1 MKIAVIGSGSWGCA
15 IASVLAEK
23 GNSVCLW
30 SYFAEESESLK
41 THRENKQN
49 LPGLIL
55 PQSVTYTSD
64 LKTAVT
70 DCPVIV
76 MVTPSSVIGATAEAM
91 APFVQD
97 GAVVVCASKGFDS
110 KTQKT
115 LTETIKDA
123 IPKAKVAALSG
134 PSHAEEV
141 AKKMPTMLVAAC
153 EDLSVAAMLQD
164 LFMTEYLR
172 IYTST
177 DVLGVELGGA
187 LKNIV
192 ALCAGISDGLGFGDN
207 TKAALMTRGMTEITR
222 LGIAMG
228 ASLSTFSGLSGIGD
242 LIVTCTSMHSRNRR
256 AGILIGQ
263 GKSKDEAMKEV
274 NMVVEGVYAT
284 KEAYTLSKRLGVDM
298 PLTEQAYRV
307 LFEGASPKESVEQLM
322 TREKKHES
330 DNGFASN
337 QTEERSGV

>member
-23 GNSVCLW
+23 GNDVALW
-30 SYFAEESESLK
+30 SYFAQESENLK
-41 THRENKQN
+41 KHRENKQN

-55 PQSVTYTSD
+55 PENVTYTSD

-76 MVTPSSVIGATAEAM
+76 MVTPSSVIGTTAEAM

-123 IPKAKVAALSG
+123 VPKVTVAALSG

-153 EDLSVAAMLQD
+153 EDLSVAKMLQD
-164 LFMTEYLR
+164 LFMTDNLR

-263 GKSKDEAMKEV
+263 GKSKDEAMNEV

-284 KEAYTLSKRLGVDM
+284 KEAYKLSKRLGVEM

-307 LFEGASPKESVEQLM
+307 LFEGASPRESVEQLM

-330 DNGFASN
+330 DNGFVSN
-337 QTEERSGV
+337 RTEERSDV

>member
-1 MKIAVIGSGSWGCA
+1 MNIAVIGSGSWGCA
-15 IASVLAEK
+15 IAAILAEK
-23 GNSVCLW
+23 GNSVRLW

-41 THRENKQN
+41 RDRENKQN

-55 PQSVTYTSD
+55 PEGICYTSD
-64 LKTAVT
+64 LKAAVS

-76 MVTPSSVIGATAEAM
+76 MVTPSAVVGTTAEAM
-91 APFVQD
+91 APYIKD

-123 IPKAKVAALSG
+123 IPKATVAALSG

-141 AKKMPTMLVAAC
+141 AKKMPTMLVAAAK
-153 EDLSVAAMLQD
+153 DIKIAKKLQD
-164 LFMTEYLR
+164 LFTTDHLR

-228 ASLSTFSGLSGIGD
+228 ASLSTFSGLSGMGD

-263 GKSKDEAMKEV
+263 GKSKDEAMEEV
-274 NMVVEGVYAT
+274 RMVVEGVYAT
-284 KEAYTLSKRLGVDM
+284 KEAYTLAKRLGVDM

-307 LFEGASPKESVEQLM
+307 LFEGASPKEAVGRLM
-322 TREKKHES
+322 KREKKQET
-330 DNGFASN
+330 DNGFVTR
-337 QTEERSGV
+337 Q